1 MEIFAD
7 SQFYREKGLLHVLR
21 LRTSDFDSR
30 GDFEFPLAN
39 GDRQVRGGLVYHQPN
54 SNWIRVG
61 LRVRGRYDGG
71 NDDWI
76 LMDGNANEWA
86 VGFHGSS
93 EKGTRSISQ
102 TRQFKVT
109 GKRQVY
115 STRTDNNYLS
125 DRKGESC
132 GGGAYFRAKIE
143 GSEPYAT
150 YKTQGH
156 KIVIQVRFFKM
167 IAFFSAVL
175 NVQRIFLQKQNS
187 FGERYNNLPGLTS
200 ME

>member
-1 MEIFAD
+1 M
-7 SQFYREKGLLHVLR
+7 LR

-30 GDFEFPLAN
+30 GDFEFPLAK

-61 LRVRGRYDGG
+61 LHVRGRYDGG
-71 NDDWI
+71 NEDWI
-76 LMDGNANEWA
+76 MMNGNANEWA

-93 EKGTRSISQ
+93 EDGTRSISQ

-109 GKRQVY
+109 GSGQAY
-115 STRTDNNYLS
+115 STYTDINHLS
-125 DRKGESC
+125 DMKGESC
-132 GGGAYFRAKIE
+132 GGGAYFGAKIE
-143 GSEPYAT
+143 RSEPYAT
-150 YKTQGH
+150 YEPEGH

-175 NVQRIFLQKQNS
+175 NVQRIFLQKQK
-187 FGERYNNLPGLTS
+187 
-200 ME
+200 